1 LKKNSFTY
9 NFFEYI
15 LLCFCRCIFKNKK
28 FIKKQD
34 LLKNSNDLSDYYLD
48 INIYIKNM
56 IELDLI
62 KHAIFSNNKN
72 LKYLLDNFRP
82 CLKND
87 YSERFNNRLS
97 NLYANKLTENEME
110 NYIGSI
116 KEHSS
121 NFDFINQ
128 IKSFYEM

>member
-1 LKKNSFTY
+1 
-9 NFFEYI
+9 
-15 LLCFCRCIFKNKK
+15 
-28 FIKKQD
+28 
-34 LLKNSNDLSDYYLD
+34 
-48 INIYIKNM
+48 M